1 LGLFIFE
8 FVHSFIL
15 LFTMARKKND
25 ANGETISSGSGTTV
39 RVSLNDQVLRDALNV
54 YLDETKPDPL
64 VLQQLTDASSWSW
77 QEESPDTAV
86 SAVAELLE
94 EATHYLAGTATWS
107 GAYASV
113 DLRVQTCWKASAT
126 NSVDDPDNL
135 NGSLVTVCHA
145 SARLGA
151 SSPLSS
157 SSSPPKKSKEDK
169 VQEKIT
175 SRMVERLRDDAY
187 IAKWLLVPDK
197 QQSKDSEPSLLYEAR
212 ILLQNDSS
220 QLEERV
226 DTLPDVAEAIRR
238 AVFFS
243 AQDSLD
249 VLEVV
254 LALPWL
260 PVVKHAP
267 VLLSK
272 NQTSALADRARLR
285 LLEDAMCDACEQQ
298 GEEDMVQDL
307 DIQAK
312 KSAKLEE

>member
-1 LGLFIFE
+1 VSSFLFI
-8 FVHSFIL
+8 HFILL
-15 LFTMARKKND
+15 LFTMGRKSKND
-25 ANGETISSGSGTTV
+25 TNGETISSGSGTTV

-64 VLQQLTDASSWSW
+64 VRQQLADSSSWSW

-94 EATHYLAGTATWS
+94 EATHYLAGTATWT

-113 DLRVQTCWKASAT
+113 DLRVRTCWKANAT
-126 NSVDDPDNL
+126 NSVDDKDNL

-151 SSPLSS
+151 SPPLSPS
-157 SSSPPKKSKEDK
+157 SPPPKKSKEDK

-187 IAKWLLVPDK
+187 IAKWLLAKDK
-197 QQSKDSEPSLLYEAR
+197 QSKDPEPSLLYEAR

-249 VLEVV
+249 VLEGV

-267 VLLSK
+267 VLLSS

-298 GEEDMVQDL
+298 GEEDIIQDL